1 MEAVKKT
8 YDSLA
13 SGYHQMFG
21 DWHASVRQQGRTLD
35 GLLKK
40 MGHAAGGASIL
51 DCSCGIGT
59 QAIGLALLGHRVHAT
74 DLSPKAVQVA
84 KRHAR
89 EMGAKLGF
97 GVADFLALQK
107 QVAGRFDVVLSCDN
121 AIPHLLTEAAVL
133 KAVRNMK
140 AKLNPGGTLLLSIKD
155 YEQVVPGWTLGA
167 GPFTVREGKRLKVQV
182 QAWEWRK
189 KAPIYRF
196 HLFLLDQGAKGWSV
210 KSVSS
215 ELRAWKQAE
224 LSALLRQAGFKS
236 VRWLA
241 TKHSGYRQPILTAK
255 A

>member
-1 MEAVKKT
+1 MQSVKQT
-8 YDSLA
+8 YDTLA
-13 SGYHQMFG
+13 SGYHLMFG
-21 DWHASVRQQGRTLD
+21 DWNASVRQQGRTLD
-35 GLLKK
+35 ALLKK
-40 MGHAAGGASIL
+40 MGHPAGAATVL

-59 QAIGLALLGHRVHAT
+59 QAIGLALRGHRVHAT
-74 DLSPKAVQVA
+74 DLSPKAVQEA

-89 EMGAKLGF
+89 ELGAGLSF
-97 GVADFLALQK
+97 GVADFLALRK
-107 QVAGRFDVVLSCDN
+107 QVPGRFNVVLSCDN

-133 KAVRNMK
+133 KAVGNMR
-140 AKLNPGGTLLLSIKD
+140 AKLAPGGTLLLSIKD

-189 KAPIYRF
+189 NAPIYRF

-215 ELRAWKQAE
+215 ELRAWKQKE
-224 LSALLRQAGFKS
+224 LSALVRKAGFRS
-236 VRWLA
+236 VRWLG
-241 TKHSGYRQPILTAK
+241 TKESGYRQPILTAQ